1 MTDKTKNTIPN
12 IWTAQENL
20 IHFYKLLAAGLG
32 VLATFTLVLTAV
44 IYFRDPIIVTKSMK
58 EKEFY
63 PSSRAP
69 ISVEKSDVEEFTKEF
84 LTALYVWSDFNEAA
98 MVKEVSPYVEDAL
111 VRKIVDAQVM
121 KYGKDLKGKKLSQA
135 ITFVDVTV
143 TEDRVTGRFFRLLL
157 IEGIPLVVP
166 TEVTL
171 SMIQGSP
178 TRLNPMGVY
187 ISGIMEHEG
196 AK

>member
-1 MTDKTKNTIPN
+1 MTDKAKNTIPN

-32 VLATFTLVLTAV
+32 ILATFTFVLTVV

-63 PSSRAP
+63 PSSRAS

-98 MVKEVSPYVEDAL
+98 MVKEISPYVEDAL

-121 KYGKDLKGKKLSQA
+121 KYGKDLKGKKLAQA
-135 ITFVDVTV
+135 ITFVNVTV
-143 TEDRVTGRFFRLLL
+143 AEDRVTGRFFRLLL
-157 IEGIPLVVP
+157 IEGIPLIVP